1 MGGAID
7 PLELLI
13 SVGQIWWSSA
23 ESVQTFSSTKFYYAF
38 NGVKFISN
46 TTISVFALD
55 NSVITQYPTPKVL
68 PRSTDIW
75 SIHGDCSYG
84 DTLEPE
90 QVTICQR
97 LTKNILKEVKD
108 NVLWYTIQFNIQQI
122 MSFVIFQGNIEI
134 GYHKTDGY

>member
-1 MGGAID
+1 M
-7 PLELLI
+7 
-13 SVGQIWWSSA
+13 
-23 ESVQTFSSTKFYYAF
+23 
-38 NGVKFISN
+38 
-46 TTISVFALD
+46 
-55 NSVITQYPTPKVL
+55 L

-122 MSFVIFQGNIEI
+122 MSFVTFQGNIEI